1 MQLIFLTIKKGYA
14 WFAGI
19 FGLSPDSPPLGYAPL
34 LRLAILLTGQ
44 GKLMNLDR
52 VAAFFSDLGMK
63 RRSHIDLHID

>member
-34 LRLAILLTGQ
+34 LRLAILLTGK

-52 VAAFFSDLGMK
+52 VAAFFFRPGHEETV
-63 RRSHIDLHID
+63 SHRIAH